1 MQKHARDV
9 YAYVSTQRHSK
20 EMGIEN
26 SNPPAPNSPKRPIES
41 TPPTPLSKYP
51 IADYR
56 SQEKDNANA

>member
-26 SNPPAPNSPKRPIES
+26 SNPATPNSPKRPIGS
-41 TPPTPLSKYP
+41 KTPTRLSKYP
-51 IADYR
+51 IVDYR